1 MPGSSV
7 GQVWNYVSINANSTV
22 SSERIW
28 SKYRLSSDLSFY
40 FYALFLFIKE
50 VSLVYFSPIDAIG
63 NLSNITQD
71 CQPTYWTDSYL
82 LGHVRW
88 PSCSSLSSW
97 GSLQNRKREA
107 LLHFWAFQEALGPD
121 HRRYSDSGDTVLNT
135 WWCLKDLYIIFPS
148 VPVFSE
154 SIPLS

>member
-1 MPGSSV
+1 MKPQHRSLDETYHTSKLIGSIYVFQRLKKRRAGNINFSKKGELVCSVNLIYDHGLLKLLCVLGSSV

-82 LGHVRW
+82 LGH
-88 PSCSSLSSW
+88 C
-97 GSLQNRKREA
+97 
-107 LLHFWAFQEALGPD
+107 
-121 HRRYSDSGDTVLNT
+121 
-135 WWCLKDLYIIFPS
+135 
-148 VPVFSE
+148 
-154 SIPLS
+154 